1 VPEDG
6 KKVAVRFFKTEAGG
20 EPVRDWLLGLATED
34 RKLIGQDIKTVEFGW
49 PIGMPTCRPLSEG
62 LHEVRTNLK
71 DRIARVLFCIEGET
85 MVLLH
90 GFIKKAQKTPKPDLD
105 LARIRKRQLHEK
117 TNAKG
122 K

>member
-1 VPEDG
+1 M
-6 KKVAVRFFKTEAGG
+6 
-20 EPVRDWLLGLATED
+20 
-34 RKLIGQDIKTVEFGW
+34 EFGW
-49 PIGMPTCRPLSEG
+49 PIGMPTCRPPSGG

-105 LARIRKRQLHEK
+105 LALIRKRELQK
-117 TNAKG
+117 KAKG
-122 K
+122 Q

>member
-1 VPEDG
+1 MSDDE
-6 KKVAVRFFKTEAGG
+6 KRITVRFFKTEAGG
-20 EPVRDWLLGLATED
+20 EPVRDWLLGLAAED
-34 RKLIGQDIKTVEFGW
+34 RKRIGEDIKTVEFGW
-49 PIGMPTCRPLSEG
+49 PIGMPICRPVSGG
-62 LHEVRTNLK
+62 LYEVRTNLK

-105 LARIRKRQLHEK
+105 LALIRKRELQKK
-117 TNAKG
+117 TKVKG